1 MTGSLI
7 QIISKGPQDN
17 FLTGNPQI
25 SYFKSIHKKHTNFAS
40 QLIENKSN
48 ENINKS
54 NFNNLSYDI
63 VKYGDLIHKVYVRI
77 KTFIKHTLLTTTI
90 FKLQSLNHI
99 NIIKVHEVVV
109 GTTTDKIYIVM
120 DYVPVELGTLMLSMG
135 NEPFSLSDAKCLLKQ
150 LLNAVSFLH
159 LERLS
164 SVFAVTIAS
173 APASKYERA
182 ML

>member
-40 QLIENKSN
+40 QLIENKPN

-54 NFNNLSYDI
+54 SFNNLSYDI

-99 NIIKVHEVVV
+99 ILNTSNLLVNDSIYFINDYYYKESNTYKKLINKNTFYKILNINSN
-109 GTTTDKIYIVM
+109 IYQIF
-120 DYVPVELGTLMLSMG
+120 
-135 NEPFSLSDAKCLLKQ
+135 NEI
-150 LLNAVSFLH
+150 NINNFLY
-159 LERLS
+159 
-164 SVFAVTIAS
+164 T
-173 APASKYERA
+173 
-182 ML
+182 